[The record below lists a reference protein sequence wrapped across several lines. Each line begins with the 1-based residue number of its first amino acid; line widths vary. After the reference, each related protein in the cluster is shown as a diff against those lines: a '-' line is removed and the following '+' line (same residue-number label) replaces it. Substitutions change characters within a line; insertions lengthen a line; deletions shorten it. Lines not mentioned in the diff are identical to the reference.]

1 MGAASR
7 CRHGPKALLL
17 LLQPLQPHPALQPSE
32 EKFLVR
38 ARARRMNS
46 KGQFQ
51 RGAACA
57 LCVCEVC
64 AWLWGA
70 PLLCLWDLLEPG
82 WSVLSAWGGA
92 GAATEPWGGPWPGPG
107 VGLGSGGWLMLP
119 HPPQTKTPTCCRTPP
134 GSRTR
139 QSRTSDVGGPHP
151 SVTVFLPRALPP
163 FGFGSPLPDPSQLP
177 AAEPVL
183 QDALPHNAHPM
194 ALGMSTEGGVPAE
207 KPRNCTQQKAKS
219 LACSFPAFLCQ
230 AFIQRGMSSPVLS
243 SQPCSGSCV
252 CP

>member
-1 MGAASR
+1 M
-7 CRHGPKALLL
+7 
-17 LLQPLQPHPALQPSE
+17 PLGSA
-32 EKFLVR
+32 
-38 ARARRMNS
+38 
-46 KGQFQ
+46 G
-51 RGAACA
+51 
-57 LCVCEVC
+57 
-64 AWLWGA
+64 AWLECSQRLGWGWGCHRA
-70 PLLCLWDLLEPG
+70 LGGTL
-82 WSVLSAWGGA
+82 AW
-92 GAATEPWGGPWPGPG
+92 PR

-230 AFIQRGMSSPVLS
+230 AFIQCGMSSPVLS